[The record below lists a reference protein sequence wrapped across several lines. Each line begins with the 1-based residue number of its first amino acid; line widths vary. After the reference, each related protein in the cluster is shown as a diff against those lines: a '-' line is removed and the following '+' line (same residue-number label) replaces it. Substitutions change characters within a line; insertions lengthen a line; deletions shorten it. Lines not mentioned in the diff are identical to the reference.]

1 MADAR
6 AAHEQHMARMQQK
19 NESKPSAPAG
29 GKRVIEQQYQ
39 QRVYDP
45 DELDDIPE
53 DQLEEM
59 KRL

>member
-1 MADAR
+1 MEEAR
-6 AAHEQHMARMQQK
+6 LSHERHLAELTRKPAAA
-19 NESKPSAPAG
+19 APAAAS

-45 DELDDIPE
+45 DEYDDIPE

-59 KRL
+59 KKL